1 MKFYLLLF
9 FVVTFFCSCGTKKE
23 KQEVS
28 EHFSDTDVVSSD
40 IEVERTSV
48 EVKVLDDIAH

>member
-48 EVKVLDDIAH
+48 EVKVLDDRTH